1 LSATLTNLNKKG
13 LATQLNQAIE
23 ATCKSIKGSSSN
35 QGGEIAPGT
44 QPRNDVSTP
53 TPEPTPV
60 VPAPRKKATTQAP
73 APKVVKP
80 KKDRKNQNK
89 KSKK

>member
-35 QGGEIAPGT
+35 QGGEITPGT

-53 TPEPTPV
+53 TPV
-60 VPAPRKKATTQAP
+60 IPAPRKKATTQAP